1 MCESSPSRA
10 ISIEPPAANGEV
22 RAMRFRFDGLVIA
35 LFVGGALFLA
45 GRGWLAE
52 HPQHDPWAP
61 LDLDHPPGWAT
72 QRKLAA
78 LRSDPAEC
86 RAVLERSNVE
96 FAALPAVGE
105 GACRREDRTV
115 LHEAPLAPDP
125 PAATCAVGAALVLW
139 LRQGVQ
145 PAAQELLGSP
155 VARVEHFG
163 AYSCRRL
170 YGRDSGPWSE
180 HATGNAIDIAAF
192 ILADGRRISV
202 AGGWSGAAEQTAFLR
217 RARDE
222 ACRVFGTVL
231 SPDYN
236 AAHADH
242 LHFDQESRG
251 FGGVCR

>member
-1 MCESSPSRA
+1 MSWPAWFDRA
-10 ISIEPPAANGEV
+10 APAA
-22 RAMRFRFDGLVIA
+22 LV
-35 LFVGGALFLA
+35 LGALLLT
-45 GRGWLAE
+45 GRAWLAD

-61 LDLDHPPGWAT
+61 LDLADPPGWAT

-78 LRSDPAEC
+78 LRDDPAEC
-86 RAVLERSNVE
+86 RAVLERSGVA
-96 FAALPAVGE
+96 FAALPPAGE

-115 LHEAPLAPDP
+115 LAATPLAPAP
-125 PAATCAVGAALVLW
+125 PTTCAIGAGFALW

-145 PAAQELLGSP
+145 PAAGELLGSP

-170 YGRDSGPWSE
+170 YGRDTGRWSE
-180 HATGNAIDIAAF
+180 HATGNALDVAAF
-192 ILADGRRISV
+192 VLDDGRRVSV
-202 AGGWSGAAEQTAFLR
+202 LRDWRGEGEEARFLR
-217 RARDE
+217 RVRDE
-222 ACRVFGTVL
+222 ACGVFGTVL

-242 LHFDQESRG
+242 LHLDQSARG